1 MNATQ
6 TAAVKSAVK
15 HGFTFT
21 SDSFFK
27 SYRAGKTAISALVS
41 KGYLEAKTNEHGTE
55 YVPTEKAQDFVKYG
69 IEA

>member
-6 TAAVKSAVK
+6 IAAVKSAVK

-21 SDSFFK
+21 GDSLFK
-27 SYRAGKTAISALVS
+27 SFRAGKVAISVLVS
-41 KGYLEAKTNEHGTE
+41 KGYLEAKSNEYGTE
-55 YVPTEKAQDFVKYG
+55 YIPTERAQDFVKYG